1 MNEKAMIEKRNSKVE
16 EMENILNIAKEEK
29 RVVNK
34 EETEKFNN
42 LKNEV
47 EEIDNTISMA
57 EAVNKMGVKKVVE
70 DKVTLSVEDKERK
83 QFENYIRGIVNQ
95 DTPTMPADAQV
106 MIPTT
111 IWDRIIDQVI
121 EICPIFASAD
131 RYNLGGNLVL
141 PKYDKENSSIVM
153 EYATEGT
160 TADSGKVKIT
170 SITLTGYLSRGLA
183 KISRSLI
190 NNTKFDIVGFVEAKM
205 AQAIALFI
213 EGELLHGTENKV
225 EGLSGIAEDM
235 TITTESAS
243 AVTVDE
249 FMDTQDAVIDNY
261 QGNAYWIMN
270 RATRNAIRKL
280 KDKEGQYLLNKDLT
294 AKWGYTL
301 LGKDVYCS
309 DAVDK
314 IGAGK
319 TVAFYGDYS
328 GLAVKV
334 SEEANMQVLRER
346 YAEEHML
353 GILAFLEID
362 AKVADTQKIS
372 KLVCAGST
380 PSH

>member
-1 MNEKAMIEKRNSKVE
+1 MTEKEMYEKRNAKVA
-16 EMENILNIAKEEK
+16 EMENIVNVAKAEN
-29 RVVNK
+29 RVINE
-34 EETEKFNN
+34 EETEKFND
-42 LKNEV
+42 LEKEV
-47 EEIDNTISMA
+47 KEIDNTISMT
-57 EAVNKMGVKKVVE
+57 EKVNKMGVKKVEEVKKE
-70 DKVTLSVEDKERK
+70 LSVEDKERK
-83 QFENYIRGIVNQ
+83 QFENILRGVVNTDQ
-95 DTPTMPADAQV
+95 PTMPSDGQV

-121 EICPIFASAD
+121 QICPIYERAD
-131 RYNLGGNLVL
+131 RYNIGGNLVL
-141 PKYDKENSSIVM
+141 PKYDRENSSIVM
-153 EYATEGT
+153 EYADEGT
-160 TADSGKVKIT
+160 TAESGKVKIS
-170 SITLTGYLSRGLA
+170 SITLTGYLSRCLA

-213 EGELLHGTENKV
+213 EGELLHGTEDKV
-225 EGLSGIAEDM
+225 EGLTGITSDM
-235 TITTESAS
+235 TITTESAN

-261 QGNAYWIMN
+261 QANSFWIMN
-270 RATRNAIRKL
+270 RATRDAIRKL
-280 KDKEGQYLLNKDLT
+280 KDKEGQYLLNRDLT

-309 DAVDK
+309 DAMDK

-319 TVAFYGDYS
+319 TVAFYGDFT

-334 SEEANMQVLRER
+334 SEEANMQILRER
-346 YAEEHML
+346 YAEEHMI
-353 GILAFLEID
+353 GILAFLEMD

-372 KLVCAGST
+372 QLVCAGAT

>member
-1 MNEKAMIEKRNSKVE
+1 MNEKAMFEKRNAKVT
-16 EMENILNIAKEEK
+16 EMEKIVNCAKEEG
-29 RVVNK
+29 RAVTEEEK
-34 EETEKFNN
+34 EQFEELEK
-42 LKNEV
+42 EV
-47 EEIDNTISMA
+47 KDIDNTISMS
-57 EAVNKMGVKKVVE
+57 EIVNKMGVKKVVE

-83 QFENYIRGIVNQ
+83 QFENIIRGIVNT
-95 DTPTMPADAQV
+95 DEPTMPTDGQV

-121 EICPIFASAD
+121 QICPIYQSAD
-131 RYNLGGNLVL
+131 RYNIGGNLVL

-153 EYATEGT
+153 EYANEGT
-160 TADSGKVKIT
+160 TAESGKVKIS
-170 SITLTGYLSRGLA
+170 SITLTGYLARCLA

-213 EGELLHGTENKV
+213 EGELLHGTEDKV

-235 TITTESAS
+235 TITTESAN
-243 AVTVDE
+243 AVTVDN

-261 QGNAYWIMN
+261 QANAFWIMN
-270 RATRNAIRKL
+270 RATRDAIRKL
-280 KDKEGQYLLNKDLT
+280 KDKEGQYLLNRDLT

-319 TVAFYGDYS
+319 TVAFYGDYT

-334 SEEANMQVLRER
+334 SEEANMQILRER
-346 YAEEHML
+346 YAEEHMI
-353 GILAFLEID
+353 GILAFLEMD
-362 AKVADTQKIS
+362 SKVADTQKIS

>member
-1 MNEKAMIEKRNSKVE
+1 MNEKAMFEMRNAKVT
-16 EMENILNIAKEEK
+16 EMENIINVAKEEE

-42 LKNEV
+42 LKEEV
-47 EEIDNTISMA
+47 EAIDKTISMT
-57 EAVNKMGVKKVVE
+57 ETVNKIGVKKVVE
-70 DKVTLSVEDKERK
+70 DKRELSVEDKERK
-83 QFENYIRGIVNQ
+83 QFENIIRGIVNQ
-95 DTPTMPADAQV
+95 DEPTTVTDGQV

-121 EICPIFASAD
+121 QICPIYASAD
-131 RYNLGGNLVL
+131 RYNIGGNLVL

-153 EYATEGT
+153 KYADEGT
-160 TADSGKVKIT
+160 QAESGKVVISQIELK
-170 SITLTGYLSRGLA
+170 GYLARCLA

-213 EGELLHGTENKV
+213 EGELLHGTEDKV
-225 EGLSGIAEDM
+225 EGLSGVAEDM

-249 FMDTQDAVIDNY
+249 LMDTQDAVIDNY
-261 QGNAYWIMN
+261 QAKAYWIMN
-270 RATRNAIRKL
+270 RATRDAIRKL
-280 KDKEGQYLLNKDLT
+280 KDKEGQYLLNRDLT

-309 DAVDK
+309 DAMDK
-314 IGAGK
+314 VGAGK

-334 SEEANMQVLRER
+334 SEEANMQVLNER
-346 YAEEHML
+346 YAEEHMV
-353 GILAFLEID
+353 GILAFLEMD
-362 AKVADTQKIS
+362 SKVADTQKIS
-372 KLVCAGST
+372 KLVCAGE
-380 PSH
+380 

>member
-1 MNEKAMIEKRNSKVE
+1 MNEKAMIEKRNEKVA
-16 EMENILNIAKEEK
+16 EMENIVNVAKTEN
-29 RVVNK
+29 RVIN
-34 EETEKFNN
+34 EAETETFNN
-42 LKNEV
+42 LKKEV
-47 EEIDNTISMA
+47 EEIDNTISMT
-57 EAVNKMGVKKVVE
+57 ETVNKMGVKKVVE
-70 DKVTLSVEDKERK
+70 DKVVLSVEDKERK
-83 QFENYIRGIVNQ
+83 QFENIIRGIVNT
-95 DTPTMPADAQV
+95 DEPTTVTDGQV

-121 EICPIFASAD
+121 EICPIYASAD

-141 PKYDKENSSIVM
+141 PKYDRDNSSIIM
-153 EYATEGT
+153 EYADEGT
-160 TADSGKVKIT
+160 QAESGKVVI
-170 SITLTGYLSRGLA
+170 SQITLTGYLSRCLA

-213 EGELLHGTENKV
+213 EGELLHGTNNKV
-225 EGLSGIAEDM
+225 EGLSGITADM
-235 TITTESAS
+235 TVTTASSS

-249 FMDTQDAVIDNY
+249 IMDTQDAVIDKY

-270 RATRNAIRKL
+270 RETRNAIRKL
-280 KDKEGQYLLNKDLT
+280 KDNEGQYLLNKDLT

-309 DAVDK
+309 DAMDK

-319 TVAFYGDYS
+319 KVIFYGDYS

-346 YAEEHML
+346 YAEEHMI
-353 GILAFLEID
+353 GILAFLEMD
-362 AKVADTQKIS
+362 AQVADTQKIS
-372 KLVCAGST
+372 QLVCAGST

>member
-1 MNEKAMIEKRNSKVE
+1 MEEKAMIEKRNAKVE
-16 EMENILNIAKEEK
+16 EMEEIVNIAKKEN
-29 RVVNK
+29 RVINA
-34 EETEKFNN
+34 EETAKFNN
-42 LKNEV
+42 LKKEV
-47 EEIDNTISMA
+47 EEIDNTISMTD
-57 EAVNKMGVKKVVE
+57 EVKKMGVKKVVE
-70 DKVTLSVEDKERK
+70 DKVNLSVEDKERK
-83 QFENYIRGIVNQ
+83 LFENYLRGIKNE

-121 EICPIFASAD
+121 EICPIYASAD
-131 RYNLGGNLVL
+131 RYNIGGNLVL

-153 EYATEGT
+153 EYADEGT
-160 TADSGKVKIT
+160 QAESGKVVI
-170 SITLTGYLSRGLA
+170 SQITLTGYLSRCLA

-190 NNTKFDIVGFVEAKM
+190 NNTRFDIVGFVEAKM

-213 EGELLHGTENKV
+213 EGELLHGTEDKV

-235 TITTESAS
+235 IIETESAN
-243 AVTVDE
+243 AVTVDNL
-249 FMDTQDAVIDNY
+249 MDTQDAVIDKY

-270 RATRNAIRKL
+270 KATRNAIRKL
-280 KDKEGQYLLNKDLT
+280 KDKEGQYLLNRDLT
-294 AKWGYTL
+294 SRWGYTL
-301 LGKDVYCS
+301 LDKDVYCS

-346 YAEEHML
+346 YAEEHMI
-353 GILAFLEID
+353 GILAFLEMD
-362 AKVADTQKIS
+362 SKVADTQKIS
-372 KLVCAGST
+372 KLVCAGAT